1 MQKINVNNTWNV
13 ALIDYF
19 HDLSLVREGDS
30 INFQKASCTLEGCVK
45 VYSSR
50 VESVSSEMAKLLSGL
65 ASANAD
71 SGAWRR
77 ATKTPRRFCAANG
90 VWRPCLV
97 RMAPP
102 ENRKGKGGDDD
113 DDDDDDAQSD
123 GAAGTKKKVQP
134 RMAVCGCVTTQS

>member
-1 MQKINVNNTWNV
+1 MIEAVKEAPRLPVFQHLTKEEINNTYNEWMKIAADNVRGGRPWARRRVRGAATQRRARQRSWGGAGGVQKINVNNTWNV

-71 SGAWRR
+71 SGA
-77 ATKTPRRFCAANG
+77 
-90 VWRPCLV
+90 
-97 RMAPP
+97 
-102 ENRKGKGGDDD
+102 
-113 DDDDDDAQSD
+113 
-123 GAAGTKKKVQP
+123 
-134 RMAVCGCVTTQS
+134 